1 MKNYYIFQNN
11 KKSAIV
17 LYLGDPA
24 SRLAW
29 RRRIPHPSRRRSRPG
44 GLRPHVGGRRGTEAK
59 DAPELTGTRHCP
71 GGPGVP
77 WTAP

>member
-11 KKSAIV
+11 KKSA
-17 LYLGDPA
+17 LFCTWGNL
-24 SRLAW
+24 
-29 RRRIPHPSRRRSRPG
+29 
-44 GLRPHVGGRRGTEAK
+44 PHVWRGDGGSHVPAGVGHALGPPSTRGGTGGTEAK
-59 DAPELTGTRHCP
+59 DTPELIGTRHCP